1 MEIGISKSV
10 APTFHAD
17 PNYDPSQASKNFPY
31 PPFPCPFCDRAYT
44 SWGFRRRHIKA
55 VHTQTPRLS
64 CKWCLQVLPSHGDW
78 EKHVVAEHSLS
89 NEDAH
94 HGLLILEE
102 AHMVLQIPNP
112 TRLDTFVDMIKKSG
126 NSSAGQSSTS
136 GTEAPST
143 DT

>member
-1 MEIGISKSV
+1 MDE
-10 APTFHAD
+10 TEF
-17 PNYDPSQASKNFPY
+17 PNLWLLHFMLILIMTHHKSKNFPY

-126 NSSAGQSSTS
+126 NSSAGHSSTS
-136 GTEAPST
+136 ATEAPNT